1 MKKLVLSLAMVAAL
15 VSCSTDEIVDVSREA
30 ITFDDTFVDNATRVA
45 IDGSYTTSTLEEF
58 EVYGTISNTTGTA
71 NIFNQE
77 RVVKG
82 NSLGQGVN
90 WSYDEANTQYWIPGN
105 TYNFRAIAEGNVA
118 GVTEVVAPES
128 DKYMATAINLLDA
141 SAQKDILFAQ
151 DMNVAY
157 TSGSKTI
164 SFTFAH
170 ILSKV
175 KFTFKNTIA
184 TDNGYGYKVTNV
196 VINGTAKNGVYTIG
210 ASEPWSA
217 AATPETYNLAF
228 GNGAAVA
235 DAAGA
240 EATEIAYNSSVES
253 NWERLLIPS
262 NEVRNIAF
270 TTQLL
275 KDGVVIDTQN
285 RTLAPTIKLVPGQAY
300 NFVVSLGNPGEPIKF
315 DVTEVTGWVNQ
326 PETNAGSLGL

>member
-45 IDGSYTTSTLEEF
+45 IDGSYTTSTLGEF
-58 EVYGTISNTTGTA
+58 QVYGTVSKGGNTA
-71 NIFNQE
+71 NIFNGE
-77 RVVKG
+77 RVAKDIVG
-82 NSLGQGVN
+82 GVGDN
-90 WSYDEANTQYWIPGN
+90 WKYSAANTQYWIPDA
-105 TYNFRAIAEGNVA
+105 TYNFRAIADGNVEN
-118 GVTEVVAPES
+118 VTEVTTDANNL
-128 DKYMATAINLLDA
+128 ATGVNLLDA

-196 VINGTAKNGVYTIG
+196 MINGTAKNGVYTIG

-228 GNGAAVA
+228 GNVTAENTAGAA
-235 DAAGA
+235 
-240 EATEIAYNSSVES
+240 ATELVYNSSLES

-285 RTLAPTIKLVPGQAY
+285 RSLAPTIELKPGQAY

-315 DVTEVTGWVNQ
+315 DVTEVTDWVDQ